1 MIHVEQGKMSESTA
15 HVFVYILTED
25 GIMMGHVP
33 DAMRQKADEIIN
45 AVAAAKR
52 PGRLWV
58 SPFQMNWPQG
68 MNPTPNGQPSRNVW
82 GVLIPQQK
90 EKYSHEL
97 MLSLELLAS
106 WIKATNL
113 PLRIAVYD
121 DGRFYKHGDRLMA
134 GNEYQNK
141 LQHFLGEWDVA
152 IYHQ

>member
-25 GIMMGHVP
+25 GSMMAHVP
-33 DAMRQKADEIIN
+33 DAMRQKAAEIIDM
-45 AVAAAKR
+45 VAATKR

-58 SPFQMNWPQG
+58 YPFQMDWPKG

-90 EKYSHEL
+90 EKYSYEL

-113 PLRIAVYD
+113 PLRIATYD
-121 DGRFYKHGDRLMA
+121 DGRFYKHGDRQMA
-134 GNEYQNK
+134 GNEYQNQ